1 VEALYK
7 IINRKKI
14 NTIFVDIDDTLYDYE
29 YAHTNSI
36 KYCYENFKKNNKE
49 INFKRFNQDYRN
61 CRNLITLKFKNNGS
75 SRSRILAFQLLFESY
90 GIKMA
95 YIDAYKYEN
104 LYWKIIYKFM
114 KPNQRLIKALK
125 SFKLQGIKVCAVSD
139 MQMRIQVEKL
149 KKLNLHNVIDCLV
162 TSEEVGVEK
171 PAKKI
176 FRYALK
182 KISAKPEN
190 TLMIGDNLKK
200 DIEGA
205 AAVGINTYHHKFKK
219 K

>member
-1 VEALYK
+1 ME
-7 IINRKKI
+7 
-14 NTIFVDIDDTLYDYE
+14 
-29 YAHTNSI
+29 
-36 KYCYENFKKNNKE
+36 
-49 INFKRFNQDYRN
+49 
-61 CRNLITLKFKNNGS
+61 
-75 SRSRILAFQLLFESY
+75 
-90 GIKMA
+90 
-95 YIDAYKYEN
+95 
-104 LYWKIIYKFM
+104 
-114 KPNQRLIKALK
+114 PNQRLIKALK